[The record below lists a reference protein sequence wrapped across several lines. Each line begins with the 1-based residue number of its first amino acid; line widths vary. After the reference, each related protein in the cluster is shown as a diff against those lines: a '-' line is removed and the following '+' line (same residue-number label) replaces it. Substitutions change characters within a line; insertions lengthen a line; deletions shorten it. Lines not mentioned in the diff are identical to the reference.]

1 MNAQRYLL
9 YIGTVFILVSIL
21 WTAILECRKE
31 GITEKL
37 IAKGLPTPMST
48 DAFRL
53 QEILDKSR

>member
-9 YIGTVFILVSIL
+9 YIGTLFIVVSLL
-21 WTAILECRKE
+21 WTVIVESRKE
-31 GITEKL
+31 CITEKL

>member
-9 YIGTVFILVSIL
+9 YIGTLFIVVSVL
-21 WTAILECRKE
+21 WTVIVESRKE

-53 QEILDKSR
+53 QEILEKSR